1 VFSREAFIRVTDKLI
16 KNMSLCQN
24 TGIDDLDFSKCLQS
38 VNATIGDSRDENGYE
53 RFHPGDFEHHFFGPV
68 DVGYPEHK
76 QFIGPQ
82 CCAKDWIT
90 FHERNHNHF
99 DRLIEFM
106 DLILK

>member
-1 VFSREAFIRVTDKLI
+1 MKLLEFIIFFLILFKIRPSLRCNRYIVLNLKNLKL
-16 KNMSLCQN
+16 
-24 TGIDDLDFSKCLQS
+24 
-38 VNATIGDSRDENGYE
+38 YE